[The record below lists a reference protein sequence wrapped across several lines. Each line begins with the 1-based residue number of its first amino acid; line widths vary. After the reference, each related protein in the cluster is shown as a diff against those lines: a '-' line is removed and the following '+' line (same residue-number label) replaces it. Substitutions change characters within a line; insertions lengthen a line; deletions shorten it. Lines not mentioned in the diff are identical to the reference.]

1 MTRSQAAATELE
13 PVDLTHGQV
22 DEAVEWDNFLKLNI
36 SGKDKA
42 AFALS
47 YDKNSDYS
55 LCADSLPQPEV
66 PTGQLYHFRW
76 TSHTIYT
83 GVSRSV
89 WLYLPAGAEQA
100 DSVNLLVC
108 QDGPD
113 YFGPLVKATTVLD
126 NLVHRGEIPMTV
138 GLFVAPGEQGPGYPH
153 FGGDH
158 NRSIEYDLVN
168 ADYARFLDE
177 ELFPVVRARVALTSD
192 PRGRVICGMSSGG
205 ACAVTAAFH
214 RPDVFGNVISHCGSF
229 VNIRGA
235 HNLPSMIRQS
245 PRKPIRVWHQTGSRD
260 VDVIF
265 GSIPIA
271 NQDMAAAL
279 KYRRYDSVFEFGTG
293 GHTLRHAGAVF
304 PETLRWIFRDQAED
318 R

>member
-1 MTRSQAAATELE
+1 MPRSQAAAAELE

-22 DEAVEWDNFLKLNI
+22 DEAVEMENFLKLNI

-42 AFALS
+42 AYVLS
-47 YDKNSDYS
+47 YDKISDYL

-66 PTGQLYHFRW
+66 PTGQFYHFRW
-76 TSHTIYT
+76 TSHTVYP

-100 DSVNLLVC
+100 GSVNLLVC

-113 YFGPLVKATTVLD
+113 YFGPLVNATTVLD

-158 NRSIEYDLVN
+158 NRSIEYDSVN

-177 ELFPVVRARVALTSD
+177 ELFPVVRARVALASD

-229 VNIRGA
+229 INIRGA

-245 PRKPIRVWHQTGSRD
+245 PRKAIRVWHQSGSRD
-260 VDVIF
+260 LDVIF

-271 NQDMAAAL
+271 NHDMAAAL

-304 PETLRWIFRDQAED
+304 PETLRWIFRDQVED